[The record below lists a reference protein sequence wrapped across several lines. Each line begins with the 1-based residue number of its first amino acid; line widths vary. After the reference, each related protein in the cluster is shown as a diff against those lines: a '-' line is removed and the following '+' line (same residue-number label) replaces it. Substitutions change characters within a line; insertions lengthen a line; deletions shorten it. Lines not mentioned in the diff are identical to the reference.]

1 MTWDARQVS
10 LEDERRFETLNGL
23 WTGKKAP
30 FATVGVIRN
39 TNFTES
45 GHVDYSDV
53 AWLEVE
59 QKQLSKRE
67 LHPGDIIVERSGGGP
82 KQPVGRVVYFNRE
95 DGPFSFSNFMSA
107 IRVLDT
113 HAFDQ
118 KFVFYSLLELY
129 QSGRTEDIQRR
140 TTGIRNL
147 DFTAYKERACFPL
160 IPLTEQQKIASVLG
174 LVQQAIEQQVRLIAL
189 SQELK
194 VNPNTAHK
202 VVAALVGEGVLVT
215 TPAVGSIVAER
226 ELGGKKERAALL
238 GAEVEWLVV
247 EAKKLG
253 LDLDDVQEAV
263 AAHWKKLGGR

>member
-1 MTWDARQVS
+1 MLPFSIELRP
-10 LEDERRFETLNGL
+10 GL
-23 WTGKKAP
+23 PVAEQILFAVKKAVV
-30 FATVGVIRN
+30 TR
-39 TNFTES
+39 
-45 GHVDYSDV
+45 
-53 AWLEVE
+53 
-59 QKQLSKRE
+59 QLR
-67 LHPGDIIVERSGGGP
+67 PGD
-82 KQPVGRVVYFNRE
+82 
-95 DGPFSFSNFMSA
+95 
-107 IRVLDT
+107 
-113 HAFDQ
+113 
-118 KFVFYSLLELY
+118 KF
-129 QSGRTEDIQRR
+129 
-140 TTGIRNL
+140 
-147 DFTAYKERACFPL
+147 P
-160 IPLTEQQKIASVLG
+160 SV
-174 LVQQAIEQQVRLIAL
+174 RAL